1 MVACLSDELDRRH
14 HLVRAQGILRMD
26 SQRLSRYRFR
36 HILFQRYL
44 YHSLDKVERI
54 HLHEDV
60 GNVLEK
66 LYETQ
71 TEEIAIQLARHFQQ
85 AGITAKAIHYLH
97 QAGNEAVRLSAN
109 EEAIAHFTKGLDL
122 LKTLPDTPE
131 RASQEL
137 RLQMALSAPLMVAK
151 GFASPELGHACAR
164 ARALCK
170 QVGETPQLFPVL
182 WHLGSFYSMR
192 AEYQTALE
200 LCDQML
206 SLAERAEDAVLI
218 ALARWGLGYGL
229 VRTGALAPGLAHLE
243 HMIAFYDSQ
252 QHHALTFTYGSDPGV
267 ACLSWASWALW
278 MLGYPDQALK
288 RSEEALVLAHNL
300 SHPPS
305 LVFAQG
311 VAGYFYLFRQDGQT
325 AQALIETGLNL
336 ATEHSLPFWVAL
348 LTYMEGWVL
357 VEQGRSKAGVEQM
370 RRGLDAYE
378 SLGTEDIR
386 SMMLTQLAEAY
397 GKLGQ
402 IEEGLTTLSEA
413 LAFVEKTG
421 ECFYEAEIHRL
432 QGELLLKEQA
442 LREVEGMKDERVV
455 PEAYLLNAETCFQRA
470 VEVARRQQAKL
481 WELRAVMSLCRL
493 LKRQDRQKK
502 ARILLTEIY
511 GRFTEGLDTPDLQEA
526 KTILTEL

>member
-1 MVACLSDELDRRH
+1 M
-14 HLVRAQGILRMD
+14 
-26 SQRLSRYRFR
+26 
-36 HILFQRYL
+36 
-44 YHSLDKVERI
+44 
-54 HLHEDV
+54 
-60 GNVLEK
+60 
-66 LYETQ
+66 
-71 TEEIAIQLARHFQQ
+71 
-85 AGITAKAIHYLH
+85 
-97 QAGNEAVRLSAN
+97 
-109 EEAIAHFTKGLDL
+109 
-122 LKTLPDTPE
+122 
-131 RASQEL
+131 
-137 RLQMALSAPLMVAK
+137 LQMALSAPLMAAK

-206 SLAERAEDAVLI
+206 SLAERTEDAVLI

-278 MLGYPDQALK
+278 TLGYPDQALK
-288 RSEEALVLAHNL
+288 RSEEALALAHNL

-311 VAGYFYLFRQDGQT
+311 VAGYFHLFRQDGQT

-357 VEQGRSKAGVEQM
+357 VEQGRGKAGVEQM
-370 RRGLDAYE
+370 RRGLAAYE
-378 SLGTEDIR
+378 SLGTEDLR
-386 SMMLTQLAEAY
+386 SMMLAQLAKAH
-397 GKLGQ
+397 GKHGY

-432 QGELLLKEQA
+432 QGELLLKV
-442 LREVEGMKDERVV
+442 EVEGMKDERVV
-455 PEAYLLNAETCFQRA
+455 PGAYLLNAETCFQRA
-470 VEVARRQQAKL
+470 VEVARRQETKL

-493 LKRQDRQKK
+493 LQHQDGQEK
-502 ARILLTEIY
+502 ARTMLTEIY
-511 GRFTEGLDTPDLQEA
+511 GWFTEGLDTPDLQEA
-526 KTILTEL
+526 KSLLAEL